1 MSKFLVTL
9 RYAGDLHYVV
19 EADSKE
25 EAENAAIEMYIED
38 SDNHEDL
45 IENIDEYYVSKTQ
58 EVV

>member
-1 MSKFLVTL
+1 MARYLVTL

-19 EADSKE
+19 EADSKK

-38 SDNHEDL
+38 IDNHEDL

-58 EVV
+58 EIV

>member
-1 MSKFLVTL
+1 MTKYLVTI
-9 RYAGDLHYVV
+9 RYAGDLRYVV

-58 EVV
+58 EVK

>member
-1 MSKFLVTL
+1 MPKYLVTL

-25 EAENAAIEMYIED
+25 EAENAAIEMYTED
-38 SDNHEDL
+38 YDNHEEL

-58 EVV
+58 EVE

>member
-9 RYAGDLHYVV
+9 RYAGDLYYVV

-25 EAENAAIEMYIED
+25 EAENAAIEMYIEE
-38 SDNHEDL
+38 SDNYEDL

>member
-1 MSKFLVTL
+1 MPKYLVTL

-38 SDNHEDL
+38 DDNGEEL
-45 IENIDEYYVSKTQ
+45 LENIDEYYVSKTQ
-58 EVV
+58 EVE